1 MPRVTLNMSLDE
13 IKSMVLQLPAEE
25 LLALFEE
32 IEQRVETATMMRV
45 AESAFQEWNED
56 GEDIYDAKA

>member
-1 MPRVTLNMSLDE
+1 MSLDE